1 MAAVAGPEVLLLAGP
16 NGAGKTT
23 SSRLIVPEGMAF
35 VNADVVARQLADEG
49 HGLAGRDVAAG
60 RIITAEIRRLEA
72 ERESFCVETN
82 LAGRG
87 FVRSIGGWHVA
98 GYRVRL
104 AFIALRSPDLA
115 VERVALRV
123 STGGHDVA
131 EEVVR
136 RRWKQGLRAFFGTY
150 TRVVDQWSFTDN
162 SADQPVNVAVGGPSS
177 APEVIEPGLWEIY
190 RQLAD

>member
-1 MAAVAGPEVLLLAGP
+1 M
-16 NGAGKTT
+16 N
-23 SSRLIVPEGMAF
+23 
-35 VNADVVARQLADEG
+35 
-49 HGLAGRDVAAG
+49 
-60 RIITAEIRRLEA
+60 
-72 ERESFCVETN
+72 
-82 LAGRG
+82 
-87 FVRSIGGWHVA
+87 
-98 GYRVRL
+98 
-104 AFIALRSPDLA
+104 LA

-123 STGGHDVA
+123 STGGHDVP